1 MAGTFFIN
9 CSMPMHSN
17 TWSYS
22 VVIATIQLLIIS
34 CVLVGNTKADP
45 QYVGGAACKNCH
57 ADEYQ
62 QWQGSHH
69 DWAMREA
76 SSDTVL
82 GDFDNT
88 RFSHQGITTHF
99 TTVNGE
105 YFARTENKHG
115 KQQTFKIAYTFGF
128 EPLQQYLIGFP
139 DGRYQAL
146 TVAWDSR
153 PEEQGGQRW
162 YQLMPN
168 DMGQPGESLHWTGV
182 YYNWNTQCAECHST
196 GLEKNYHSQT
206 NSYSTTWSE
215 VNVSCESCHGPGSDH
230 SVDPSQPLP
239 VEYSAQMQWV
249 IAEGATIA
257 NSIGDPHQG
266 AQKEINSCAG
276 CHSRRAKISDDPV
289 NNHSAGD
296 TYLDHYQP
304 QLLRQGLYHA
314 DGQIQDEVYVYGS
327 FVQSKMYQR
336 GVRCSN
342 CHEPHSLKLKAD
354 GNQVCASCHAPQAYD
369 NPSHHFHNGPDNPGA
384 QCVNCHMPETTY
396 MGIDNRRDHSMRIP
410 RPLLAEKVGAPN
422 ACNVCHAD
430 QTPSWAGSA
439 IAQWANNIETKI
451 SSPSKHHNGVAI
463 AAGREGWQSANQ
475 QLIALANDAS
485 SNPMARATALTLLNT
500 YPNRDSYQAAQR
512 RLSDP
517 NPLVR
522 IGAIEA
528 LEFLAPDQRWNDL
541 SPLLDDKVKAVRL
554 AATAR
559 LLGTQQASKNARLQA
574 NIAEYI
580 ASLQVNADRPNSQ
593 LQLASAYTSLGRY
606 QQADQAYQ
614 QALMLEP
621 LNAVAINNRADSFRA
636 QGLHQRALELLVAGN
651 KTVPN
656 NPLLLHSLGL
666 AQVRSGQ
673 PALDSLRQAANL
685 APDNN
690 RYSYIYAIALNGDGK
705 TKQAIEVLERALET
719 SPIDRDLLIALV
731 TINRDHGNLGQARLF
746 ARRLADAFPQDSAAK
761 RLLNSL

>member
-1 MAGTFFIN
+1 MDSIHLRFSA
-9 CSMPMHSN
+9 
-17 TWSYS
+17 
-22 VVIATIQLLIIS
+22 VIATTKWLLIGCSLITA
-34 CVLVGNTKADP
+34 VQADP
-45 QYVGGAACKNCH
+45 QYVGANTCQNCH
-57 ADEYQ
+57 ADQ
-62 QWQGSHH
+62 FAQWQGSHH

-76 SSDTVL
+76 STQTVL

-88 RFSHQGITTHF
+88 RFSHHGITTHF

-105 YFARTENKHG
+105 YFVRTENIDG

-153 PEEQGGQRW
+153 SEEQGGQRW

-182 YYNWNTQCAECHST
+182 YYNWNTQCADCHST
-196 GLEKNYHSQT
+196 GLKKNYDPQA
-206 NSYSTTWSE
+206 NSYNTTWSE

-230 SVDPSQPLP
+230 SADPSQSLP

-249 IAEGATIA
+249 IASGTTIA
-257 NSIGDPHQG
+257 NPIGDPHQG

-327 FVQSKMYQR
+327 FVQSKMFHR

-354 GNQVCASCHAPQAYD
+354 ANQVCASCHAPETYD
-369 NPSHHFHNGPDNPGA
+369 NPKHHFHNGSDNPGA

-422 ACNVCHAD
+422 ACNACHTD
-430 QTPSWAGSA
+430 QTPSWAGRA
-439 IAQWANNIETKI
+439 IAQWIDKTETI
-451 SSPSKHHNGVAI
+451 NGSLSKDDHGLAI
-463 AAGREGWQSANQ
+463 AAARAGWQGANQ
-475 QLIALANDAS
+475 QLIALANDAGS
-485 SNPMARATALTLLNT
+485 SPMARATALALLNT

-554 AATAR
+554 AATAN
-559 LLGTQQASKNARLQA
+559 LLGTQHVANKARLQA

-580 ASLQVNADRPNSQ
+580 ASLQVNADRPNGQ
-593 LQLASAYTSLGRY
+593 LQLASAYTALGRY

-614 QALMLEP
+614 QALILEP
-621 LNAVAINNRADSFRA
+621 LNAVAINNRADSFRV
-636 QGLHQRALELLVAGN
+636 QGLNQRALELLVAGN
-651 KTVPN
+651 KTLPN

-666 AQVRSGQ
+666 AQVRSGL
-673 PALDSLRQAANL
+673 PALDSLRQAADL
-685 APDNN
+685 APDNS
-690 RYSYIYAIALNGDGK
+690 RYNYIYAIALNGEGK
-705 TKQAIEVLERALET
+705 AEPAIRVLERALKKT
-719 SPIDRDLLIALV
+719 PNDRDILIALV
-731 TINRDHGNLGQARLF
+731 TINRDRGDLGQARVF
-746 ARRLADAFPQDSAAK
+746 ARRLVAVFPQDNAAK
-761 RLLNSL
+761 RLLNGL

>member
-1 MAGTFFIN
+1 
-9 CSMPMHSN
+9 MPMHSN
-17 TWSYS
+17 PGSYS
-22 VVIATIQLLIIS
+22 VVIVTIQLLVITCI
-34 CVLVGNTKADP
+34 LVGNTQADP

-57 ADEYQ
+57 TNEYQ

-76 SSDTVL
+76 SPDTVI
-82 GDFDNT
+82 GDFNNT
-88 RFSHQGITTHF
+88 HFSHQGITTHF

-105 YFARTENKHG
+105 YFVQTQNKDG

-128 EPLQQYLIGFP
+128 QPLQQYLIGFP

-153 PEEQGGQRW
+153 TEEQGGQRW

-182 YYNWNTQCAECHST
+182 YYNWNTQCADCHST
-196 GLEKNYHSQT
+196 GLEKNYNPQT
-206 NSYSTTWSE
+206 NSYNTTWSE
-215 VNVSCESCHGPGSDH
+215 VNVSCESCHGPGSEH
-230 SVDPSQPLP
+230 SADPSLPLP

-249 IAEGATIA
+249 IADGATIA
-257 NSIGDPHQG
+257 NPIGDPHQG
-266 AQKEINSCAG
+266 AQNEINACAG

-304 QLLRQGLYHA
+304 QLLRHGLYHA

-342 CHEPHSLKLKAD
+342 CHEPHSLELKAD
-354 GNQVCASCHAPQAYD
+354 GNQVCAGCHAPQVYD
-369 NPSHHFHNGPDNPGA
+369 KPSHHFHHGPDSPGA
-384 QCVNCHMPETTY
+384 QCVNCHMPERTY
-396 MGIDNRRDHSMRIP
+396 MGIDDRRDHSMRVP
-410 RPLLAEKVGAPN
+410 RPLLAEQVGAPN
-422 ACNVCHAD
+422 ACNSCHIE
-430 QTPSWAGSA
+430 QTSSWAGSA
-439 IAQWANNIETKI
+439 IAQWVNKTET
-451 SSPSKHHNGVAI
+451 SNQPTSRHHNGLAI
-463 AAGREGWQSANQ
+463 AAGREGRQSANQ
-475 QLIALANDAS
+475 LLIALAHDAS

-500 YPNRDSYQAAQR
+500 YPNRDSYQVAQR

-517 NPLVR
+517 NPLIR
-522 IGAIEA
+522 IGAVEA
-528 LEFLAPDQRWNDL
+528 LEFLTPDQRWNDL

-554 AATAR
+554 AATAS
-559 LLGTQQASKNARLQA
+559 LLGTQQASRKARLQA
-574 NIAEYI
+574 NTTEYI
-580 ASLQVNADRPNSQ
+580 TALQVNADRPNSQ
-593 LQLASAYTSLGRY
+593 LQLASAYTALGLY

-614 QALMLEP
+614 QALILEP
-621 LNAVAINNRADSFRA
+621 LNAVAINNRADSFRT

-705 TKQAIEVLERALET
+705 TKQAVDVLEKALEKN
-719 SPIDRDLLIALV
+719 PIDRDLLIALV
-731 TINRDHGNLGQARLF
+731 TINRDRGNLGQARSF
-746 ARRLADAFPQDSAAK
+746 ARRLVDAFPQDSTAE

>member
-1 MAGTFFIN
+1 MYRN
-9 CSMPMHSN
+9 P
-17 TWSYS
+17 WSYS
-22 VVIATIQLLIIS
+22 VIAARLL
-34 CVLVGNTKADP
+34 LVGYIMAGTTQANS
-45 QYVGGAACKNCH
+45 QYVGAATCKNCH
-57 ADEYQ
+57 TDEYQ

-76 SSDTVL
+76 NADTVL
-82 GDFDNT
+82 GNFDNT
-88 RFSHQGITTHF
+88 QFSHQGITTHF
-99 TTVNGE
+99 TTANGE
-105 YFARTENKHG
+105 YFARTQNKNG
-115 KQQTFKIAYTFGF
+115 NQQTFKIAYTFGF

-153 PEEQGGQRW
+153 PAEQGGQRW

-182 YYNWNTQCAECHST
+182 YYNWNTQCADCHST
-196 GLEKNYHSQT
+196 GLEKNYNVQAD
-206 NSYSTTWSE
+206 SYSTTWSE
-215 VNVSCESCHGPGSDH
+215 VNVSCESCHGPGSVH
-230 SVDPSQPLP
+230 SADPSQPLP
-239 VEYSAQMQWV
+239 IEYSAQMQWV

-257 NSIGDPHQG
+257 NSIGDPHKG
-266 AQKEINSCAG
+266 AHKEINACAG
-276 CHSRRAKISDDPV
+276 CHSRRAKISHDPV

-327 FVQSKMYQR
+327 FLQSKMYQR

-342 CHEPHSLKLKAD
+342 CHEPHSLNLKAD
-354 GNQVCASCHAPQAYD
+354 GNQLCAGCHAPQVYD
-369 NPSHHFHNGPDNPGA
+369 NPSHHFHNGPKNPGA
-384 QCVNCHMPETTY
+384 LCVNCHMPETTY
-396 MGIDNRRDHSMRIP
+396 MGIDNRRDHSMRVP
-410 RPLLAEKVGAPN
+410 RPLLAEQIGAPN
-422 ACNVCHAD
+422 ACNSCHVE

-439 IAQWANNIETKI
+439 IAQWVNKAETNNQST
-451 SSPSKHHNGVAI
+451 SKDHTGLTI
-463 AAGREGWQSANQ
+463 AAGRAGRQSAHQ
-475 QLIALANDAS
+475 QLIALANDTV
-485 SNPMARATALTLLNT
+485 SNPMARATALALLNT
-500 YPNRDSYQAAQR
+500 YPNQASYQAAQQ
-512 RLSDP
+512 RLSDA

-541 SPLLDDKVKAVRL
+541 APLLDDKVKAVRL
-554 AATAR
+554 AATAS
-559 LLGTQQASKNARLQA
+559 LLGTQQTTKKARLQA
-574 NIAEYI
+574 NIAEYM
-580 ASLQVNADRPNSQ
+580 ASLQVNADRPNGQ
-593 LQLASAYTSLGRY
+593 LQLARAYTALGRHE
-606 QQADQAYQ
+606 QADKAYQ
-614 QALMLEP
+614 QALILEP

-656 NPLLLHSLGL
+656 TPLLLHSLGL

-685 APDNN
+685 APDNS
-690 RYSYIYAIALNGDGK
+690 RYSYIYAIALNGEGK
-705 TKQAIEVLERALET
+705 TKQALEVLNRVLVN
-719 SPIDRDLLIALV
+719 SPNDRDILIALV
-731 TINRDHGNLGQARLF
+731 TINRDRGDLRQARSF
-746 ARRLADAFPQDSAAK
+746 ARRLADTFPYDNAAK

>member
-1 MAGTFFIN
+1 MDSIHLFF
-9 CSMPMHSN
+9 SA
-17 TWSYS
+17 
-22 VVIATIQLLIIS
+22 VIATTKWLLIGCSLI
-34 CVLVGNTKADP
+34 TAAQADP
-45 QYVGGAACKNCH
+45 QYVGANTCQNCH
-57 ADEYQ
+57 TDQFE

-76 SSDTVL
+76 SPQTVL

-88 RFSHQGITTHF
+88 QFNHQGITTHF

-105 YFARTENKHG
+105 YFVRTENIDG

-182 YYNWNTQCAECHST
+182 YYNWNTQCADCHST
-196 GLEKNYHSQT
+196 GLKKNYDPQA
-206 NSYSTTWSE
+206 NSYKTTWSE

-230 SVDPSQPLP
+230 SVDPSQSLP

-249 IAEGATIA
+249 IASGTTIA
-257 NSIGDPHQG
+257 NPIGDPHQG

-354 GNQVCASCHAPQAYD
+354 ANQVCASCHASKTYD
-369 NPSHHFHNGPDNPGA
+369 NPKHHFHNGSDNPGA

-422 ACNVCHAD
+422 ACNACHTD

-439 IAQWANNIETKI
+439 IAQWIDKTETI
-451 SSPSKHHNGVAI
+451 NGPPSKDNHGLAI
-463 AAGREGWQSANQ
+463 AAARAGWQSANQ
-475 QLIALANDAS
+475 QLIALANDVS
-485 SNPMARATALTLLNT
+485 SNPMARATALALLNT

-517 NPLVR
+517 SPLVR

-554 AATAR
+554 AATAN
-559 LLGTQQASKNARLQA
+559 LLSTQHVANKARLQA

-580 ASLQVNADRPNSQ
+580 ASLQVNADRPNGQ
-593 LQLASAYTSLGRY
+593 LQLASAYTALGRY

-614 QALMLEP
+614 QALILEP
-621 LNAVAINNRADSFRA
+621 LNAVAINNRADSFRV
-636 QGLHQRALELLVAGN
+636 QGLNQRALELLVAGN
-651 KTVPN
+651 KTLPN

-666 AQVRSGQ
+666 AQVRSGL
-673 PALDSLRQAANL
+673 PALDSLRQAADL
-685 APDNN
+685 APDNS
-690 RYSYIYAIALNGDGK
+690 RYNYIYAIALNGEGK
-705 TKQAIEVLERALET
+705 AEPAIRVLERALKKT
-719 SPIDRDLLIALV
+719 PNDRDILIALV
-731 TINRDHGNLGQARLF
+731 TINRDRGDLGQARVF
-746 ARRLADAFPQDSAAK
+746 ARRLVAVFPQDNAAK
-761 RLLNSL
+761 RLLNGL